1 LRAITGR
8 FTHARELPDHLDPAA
23 YAPDGVHLTDA
34 PDGEAP
40 AAPEPAAPPRVSA
53 AADAVARAEL
63 AADVTQAPTDALLR
77 VNADIGLVDLL
88 NMSFETMSALISRY
102 RMASNP
108 PDVLITVPSNAVRT
122 LDFHRAAEMI
132 DLGRRLAT
140 EALDQ
145 AGY

>member
-1 LRAITGR
+1 MRAITGR
-8 FTHARELPDHLDPAA
+8 FAHVRELPDALDPAA
-23 YAPDGVHLTDA
+23 YAADGGHLTDA
-34 PDGEAP
+34 PDDLAP
-40 AAPEPAAPPRVSA
+40 AVDAAVGDA
-53 AADAVARAEL
+53 TLADSDVGG
-63 AADVTQAPTDALLR
+63 ADLTLETTQTPTDALLR
-77 VNADIGLVDLL
+77 VNAEIGLVDLL